1 MVTKQQKTEMVAELV
16 ELLNGA
22 QGVYLLNFNRV
33 SVKEDRE
40 LRAEFKKADIKY
52 RVAKNTLIKRA
63 FDAIGGY
70 DIPEQYLKGQTG
82 LVIGYADPIAP
93 AKILKDYT
101 KKNEKVQVKA
111 AVIEKQV
118 YDGTKL
124 AQVAS
129 LPTRPELIAGILG
142 SLEAP
147 ISGIVG
153 SINAVMRDL
162 ASVIEEAAKKR
173 AA

>member
-1 MVTKQQKTEMVAELV
+1 MVTKQQKQETVAELV

-22 QGVYLLNFNRV
+22 EGIYFIDFNRL
-33 SVKEDRE
+33 SVKDERE
-40 LRAEFKKADIKY
+40 LRAEFRKADVKY

-63 FDAIGGY
+63 LDQVGGY
-70 DIPEQYLKGQTG
+70 DVPEIYLKGQTG
-82 LVIGYADPIAP
+82 IAIGYSDPIAP

-101 KKNEKVQVKA
+101 KKSDKVQLKA

-118 YDGTKL
+118 YDGSKL